1 MAVGKKLLILL
12 KAPVR
17 GLVKT
22 RLAAEVGPDAA
33 LLLYRQM
40 LEKVFDKMAPIKEVE
55 LHYTPASE
63 QGLII
68 TLLKPGW
75 NHHPQAEGDLGM
87 RMLQAF
93 DRAFEAGGQR
103 VVLIG
108 TDCPEVDTTDIHAA
122 WEALSQHDLVLGPAE
137 DGGYWLIGMK
147 QPQPE
152 LFNGIHW
159 STGSVLAET
168 TARAQQL
175 RLRYQLLRTLSDVD
189 TKADWDAY
197 LARHS
202 AQVLE

>member
-1 MAVGKKLLILL
+1 MPAGEKLIILL

-22 RLAAEVGPDAA
+22 RLAVELGADAA
-33 LLLYRQM
+33 LAIYRQ
-40 LEKVFDKMAPIKEVE
+40 LLDGVLREMAAINEVE
-55 LHYTPASE
+55 LHYAPASE
-63 QGLII
+63 HALII

-87 RMLQAF
+87 RMQQAF
-93 DRAFEAGGQR
+93 ERAFQTGAQR
-103 VVLIG
+103 VVMIG
-108 TDCPEVDTTDIHAA
+108 TDCPEVNVTDIHAA

>member
-1 MAVGKKLLILL
+1 
-12 KAPVR
+12 
-17 GLVKT
+17 
-22 RLAAEVGPDAA
+22 
-33 LLLYRQM
+33 
-40 LEKVFDKMAPIKEVE
+40 
-55 LHYTPASE
+55 
-63 QGLII
+63 
-68 TLLKPGW
+68 
-75 NHHPQAEGDLGM
+75 M
-87 RMLQAF
+87 RMQQAF
-93 DRAFEAGGQR
+93 ERAFQTGAQR
-103 VVLIG
+103 VVMIG
-108 TDCPEVDTTDIHAA
+108 TDCPEVNVTDIHAA